1 VFLASVSFIQ
11 AGIIQ
16 GLISLTDSNYVFQHW
31 HGTLLTI
38 AAVTF
43 AIIFN
48 TLLAVKLPLIEGIV
62 LILHI
67 AGFFAI
73 VIPLWL
79 MSSRAPARVLV
90 EFTNNGGWSSMGI
103 SAFIGLQ
110 TPLTALIG
118 YDCSVHMCKQILT

>member
-1 VFLASVSFIQ
+1 MQ

-16 GLISLTDSNYVFQHW
+16 GLISLTDDRYTSHPW
-31 HGTLLTI
+31 HGTLLSI

-48 TLLAVKLPLIEGIV
+48 TLLAVKLPMIEGIV

-73 VIPLWL
+73 ILPLWI
-79 MSSRAPARVLV
+79 MAPRAPGSVLV
-90 EFTNNGGWSSMGI
+90 EFTNNGGWPTLGV
-103 SAFIGLQ
+103 SAMLGLQ

-118 YDCSVHMCKQILT
+118 YDCSVHMCK